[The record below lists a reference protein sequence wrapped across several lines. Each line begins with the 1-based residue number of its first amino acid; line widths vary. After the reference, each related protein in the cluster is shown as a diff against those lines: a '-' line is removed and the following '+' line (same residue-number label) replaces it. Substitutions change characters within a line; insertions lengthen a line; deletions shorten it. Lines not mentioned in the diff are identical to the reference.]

1 MCGGPA
7 SHWFVQAGA
16 ATAIATARLG
26 RAGQDGRG
34 SGDVLPVA
42 LVAVL
47 LVVTEAPL
55 ATGRPANLRMETE
68 WAQLVALGARKQVRH
83 SAVRTGVLRAG
94 DHFTQTFADVS
105 NSNALQNQHSHLAI
119 SALHCM

>member
-34 SGDVLPVA
+34 SGDVLAVA

-47 LVVTEAPL
+47 LVVAEAPL
-55 ATGRPANLRMETE
+55 AARRPANLRMEAE
-68 WAQLVALGARKQVRH
+68 RAQLVALGAREHVRH
-83 SAVRTGVLRAG
+83 GGADGCLRAG
-94 DHFTQTFADVS
+94 PITSRKHFR
-105 NSNALQNQHSHLAI
+105 
-119 SALHCM
+119 